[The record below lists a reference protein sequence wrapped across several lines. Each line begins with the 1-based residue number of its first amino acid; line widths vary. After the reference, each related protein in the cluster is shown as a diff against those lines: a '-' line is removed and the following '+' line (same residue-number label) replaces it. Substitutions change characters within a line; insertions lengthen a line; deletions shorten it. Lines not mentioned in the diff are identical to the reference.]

1 MKDHSQPYK
10 ILFLCTG
17 NSARSILGEYLLK
30 RMGGKQFEVYSAGSF
45 PTGKVNPLAVQV
57 LRDIYHIDASEARSK
72 SWEEFGNVEFDF
84 VITVC
89 DNARET
95 CPIWPGQPIVAH
107 WGSPDPAQAEGTDE
121 QKYQVFK
128 RVALQIRR
136 RIELFCALPIE
147 KLDRLKLT
155 ELTQSIGSREG
166 SEEEVLVSRAKGRL
180 NA

>member
-1 MKDHSQPYK
+1 MKDDSQPYK

-17 NSARSILGEYLLK
+17 NSARSILGEYLL
-30 RMGGKQFEVYSAGSF
+30 RPMGGKQFEVYSAGSF
-45 PTGKVNPLAVQV
+45 PTGKVNPLAIQV
-57 LRDIYHIDASEARSK
+57 LRDIYHIDASQARSK
-72 SWEEFGNVEFDF
+72 SWKEFGNVEFDF
-84 VITVC
+84 VVTVC

-95 CPIWPGQPIVAH
+95 CPIWPGQPIAAH
-107 WGSPDPAQAEGTDE
+107 WGSPDPALTEGTDE

-155 ELTQSIGSREG
+155 ELTQSIGSKEEG
-166 SEEEVLVSRAKGRL
+166 IGRGGAGEL
-180 NA
+180 S